1 MKVRLLQKKVAGVQQ
16 RRISNGKKV
25 PSLVLALTLFV
36 FGILVVTVLL
46 IGLVAGALIHFDLVS
61 FRGEGH
67 GGLLSG
73 LLMLL
78 TFSVVIGTSLVA
90 MLGHVPLR
98 PIRKLKRAM
107 REVASGNFAI
117 RVSPCPVPELNEL
130 IDDFNTMAEELGS
143 VEALR
148 KDFINNFSHE
158 FRTPIVSI
166 KGFAKLLRTGTLNA
180 SEQAEYLDIIIDES
194 DRLVQLSSTVLALS
208 RLENQSTMTGQTT
221 FLLDEQIRR
230 CILLL
235 ESQWHNKQLQV
246 DVELEPVEC
255 FANDELLR
263 QVWLNLI
270 GNAIKF
276 TPPGGQIQ
284 IRNTQ
289 SGIVTISDT
298 GIGMDEQ
305 TRARIFEKFY
315 QGDTTHAVKGNGL
328 GLALVKRILDLCG
341 ARIEVNSEPGKG
353 SSFTVLLPE
362 TILHSALD
370 QNPDLNEAW

>member
-1 MKVRLLQKKVAGVQQ
+1 MR
-16 RRISNGKKV
+16 NGKRQQKHPGNSRV
-25 PSLVLALTLFV
+25 TWRKRIPSMVLALTFFV

-61 FRGEGH
+61 FRGESH

-73 LLMLL
+73 LIMLMI
-78 TFSVVIGTSLVA
+78 FSVVIGTSLVA
-90 MLGHVPLR
+90 ILGHVPLR
-98 PIRKLKRAM
+98 PIRKLKKAM
-107 REVASGNFAI
+107 REVASGNFAV

-130 IDDFNTMAEELGS
+130 IDDFNTMTEELGS

-166 KGFAKLLRTGTLNA
+166 KGFAKLLRTGTLSA

-194 DRLVQLSSTVLALS
+194 DRLVQLSSNVLALS
-208 RLENQSTMTGQTT
+208 RLENQSTVTGQTT

-235 ESQWHNKQLQV
+235 EPQWQSKILQV
-246 DVELEPVEC
+246 DVELEPLEC
-255 FANDELLR
+255 HANEELLR

-276 TPPGGQIQ
+276 TPSGGQIQ
-284 IRNTQ
+284 IRN
-289 SGIVTISDT
+289 SRAGHVTVSDT

-305 TRARIFEKFY
+305 TRARIFEQFY
-315 QGDTTHAVKGNGL
+315 QGDTAHAIKGNGL

-341 ARIEVNSEPGKG
+341 AEIEVSSELGKG
-353 SSFTVLLPE
+353 SAFTVILPE
-362 TILHSALD
+362 SMLPRSDEMKPAE
-370 QNPDLNEAW
+370 NETW

>member
-1 MKVRLLQKKVAGVQQ
+1 MR
-16 RRISNGKKV
+16 NGKRQQKHPGNSRV
-25 PSLVLALTLFV
+25 TWRKRIPSMVLALTFFV

-61 FRGEGH
+61 FRGESH

-73 LLMLL
+73 LIMLMI
-78 TFSVVIGTSLVA
+78 FSVVIGTSLVA
-90 MLGHVPLR
+90 ILGHVPLR
-98 PIRKLKRAM
+98 PIRKLKKAM
-107 REVASGNFAI
+107 REVASGNFTV
-117 RVSPCPVPELNEL
+117 RVNPCPVPELNEL
-130 IDDFNTMAEELGS
+130 IDDFNTMTEELGS

-166 KGFAKLLRTGTLNA
+166 KGFAKLLRTGTLPA

-194 DRLVQLSSTVLALS
+194 DRLVQLSSNVLALS
-208 RLENQSTMTGQTT
+208 RLENQSTVTGQTT
-221 FLLDEQIRR
+221 FLLDEQVRR

-235 ESQWHNKQLQV
+235 EPQWQGKELQV
-246 DVELEPVEC
+246 DVELEPLEC
-255 FANDELLR
+255 HANEELLR

-276 TPPGGQIQ
+276 TPSGGQIQ
-284 IRNTQ
+284 ICNT
-289 SGIVTISDT
+289 SAGHVTVSDT

-315 QGDTTHAVKGNGL
+315 QGDTAHAIKGNGL

-341 ARIEVNSEPGKG
+341 AEIEVSSKPGEG
-353 SSFTVLLPE
+353 SCFTVIFPE
-362 TILHSALD
+362 SMLSQGDDKKLAE
-370 QNPDLNEAW
+370 NETW

>member
-1 MKVRLLQKKVAGVQQ
+1 MR
-16 RRISNGKKV
+16 NGKRQLKNPGNSRV
-25 PSLVLALTLFV
+25 AWRKKIPSMVLALTFFV

-61 FRGEGH
+61 FRGDGH

-73 LLMLL
+73 LIMLMI
-78 TFSVVIGTSLVA
+78 FSVVIGTSLVA
-90 MLGHVPLR
+90 ILGHVPLR
-98 PIRKLKRAM
+98 PIRKLKKAM
-107 REVASGNFAI
+107 REVASGNFAV

-130 IDDFNTMAEELGS
+130 IDDFNTMTEELGS

-166 KGFAKLLRTGTLNA
+166 KGFARLLRTGTLPA

-194 DRLVQLSSTVLALS
+194 DRLVQLSSNVLALS
-208 RLENQSTMTGQTT
+208 RLENQSTVTGQTT
-221 FLLDEQIRR
+221 FLLDEQVRR

-235 ESQWHNKQLQV
+235 EPQWQGKELQV
-246 DVELEPVEC
+246 DVELEPLEC
-255 FANDELLR
+255 HANEELLR

-276 TPPGGQIQ
+276 TPSGGQIQ
-284 IRNTQ
+284 ICNT
-289 SGIVTISDT
+289 SAGHVTVSDT

-315 QGDTTHAVKGNGL
+315 QGDTAHAIKGNGL

-341 ARIEVNSEPGKG
+341 AEIEVSSKPGEG
-353 SSFTVLLPE
+353 SCFTVIFPE
-362 TILHSALD
+362 SMLSQGDDKKLAE
-370 QNPDLNEAW
+370 NETW

>member
-1 MKVRLLQKKVAGVQQ
+1 
-16 RRISNGKKV
+16 
-25 PSLVLALTLFV
+25 
-36 FGILVVTVLL
+36 
-46 IGLVAGALIHFDLVS
+46 
-61 FRGEGH
+61 
-67 GGLLSG
+67 
-73 LLMLL
+73 
-78 TFSVVIGTSLVA
+78 
-90 MLGHVPLR
+90 
-98 PIRKLKRAM
+98 
-107 REVASGNFAI
+107 
-117 RVSPCPVPELNEL
+117 
-130 IDDFNTMAEELGS
+130 MAEELGS

>member
-1 MKVRLLQKKVAGVQQ
+1 MR
-16 RRISNGKKV
+16 NGKRQQKHPGNSRV
-25 PSLVLALTLFV
+25 TWRKRIPSMVLALTFFV

-61 FRGEGH
+61 FRGESH

-73 LLMLL
+73 LIMLMI
-78 TFSVVIGTSLVA
+78 FSVVIGTSLVA
-90 MLGHVPLR
+90 ILGHVPLR
-98 PIRKLKRAM
+98 PIRKLKKAM
-107 REVASGNFAI
+107 REVTSGNFTV
-117 RVSPCPVPELNEL
+117 RVNPCPVPELNEL
-130 IDDFNTMAEELGS
+130 IDDFNTMTEELGS

-166 KGFAKLLRTGTLNA
+166 KGFAKLLRTGTLPA

-194 DRLVQLSSTVLALS
+194 DRLVQLSSNVLALS
-208 RLENQSTMTGQTT
+208 RLENQSTVTGQTT

-235 ESQWHNKQLQV
+235 EPQWQGKKLQV
-246 DVELEPVEC
+246 DVELEPLEC
-255 FANDELLR
+255 HANEELLR

-276 TPPGGQIQ
+276 TPSGGQIQ
-284 IRNTQ
+284 IHNT
-289 SGIVTISDT
+289 SAGHVTLSDT

-305 TRARIFEKFY
+305 TRVRIFEKFY
-315 QGDTTHAVKGNGL
+315 QGDTAHAIKGNGL

-341 ARIEVNSEPGKG
+341 AEIEVSSKPGEG
-353 SSFTVLLPE
+353 SCFTVILPE
-362 TILHSALD
+362 TMLSH
-370 QNPDLNEAW
+370 

>member
-1 MKVRLLQKKVAGVQQ
+1 MT
-16 RRISNGKKV
+16 NGKRQQKIPGNSRV
-25 PSLVLALTLFV
+25 AWRKKIPSMVLALTFFV

-46 IGLVAGALIHFDLVS
+46 IGLIAGALIHFDLVS
-61 FRGEGH
+61 FRGESH

-73 LLMLL
+73 LIMLMI
-78 TFSVVIGTSLVA
+78 FSVVIGTSLVA
-90 MLGHVPLR
+90 ILGHVPLR
-98 PIRKLKRAM
+98 PIRKLKKAM
-107 REVASGNFAI
+107 REVASGNFAV

-130 IDDFNTMAEELGS
+130 IDDFNTMTEELGS

-166 KGFAKLLRTGTLNA
+166 KGFAKLLRTGTLSA

-194 DRLVQLSSTVLALS
+194 DRLVQLSSNVLALS
-208 RLENQSTMTGQTT
+208 RLENQSTVTGQTT

-235 ESQWHNKQLQV
+235 EPQWQGKKLQV

-255 FANDELLR
+255 HTNDEQLR

-276 TPPGGQIQ
+276 TPSGGQIQ
-284 IRNTQ
+284 IRNTR
-289 SGIVTISDT
+289 SGQVTVSDT

-315 QGDTTHAVKGNGL
+315 QGDTAHAIKGNGL

-341 ARIEVNSEPGKG
+341 AEIEVSSELGKG
-353 SSFTVLLPE
+353 SCFTITLPE
-362 TILHSALD
+362 SMLLAAVSMK
-370 QNPDLNEAW
+370 PVEFEKW

>member
-235 ESQWHNKQLQV
+235 ESQWHNKQLQF